1 MRMTT
6 PTPLN
11 PVLRPALL
19 ACLLAC
25 TGLAWSAGALSAEPA
40 PAPATPAVP
49 ASERSVN
56 PDRLWLP
63 ASAANLRPFLQMA
76 VNKVMEDPAC
86 VEVLYARLNEYRTI
100 YEEPTFTVLCQQ
112 DPKTTFHRVV
122 KITEV
127 DPEYFET
134 LRASADASNQAQT
147 LNPEIEALR
156 RQLLGG
162 GTAPEEAEA
171 GDPADGAAA
180 TPAAPTTAPVATP

>member
-1 MRMTT
+1 MRMMT
-6 PTPLN
+6 PTPLI

-25 TGLAWSAGALSAEPA
+25 APWLNAAQEPA
-40 PAPATPAVP
+40 PEEPQGS
-49 ASERSVN
+49 ASAREVN
-56 PDRLWLP
+56 ADRLWLP
-63 ASAANLRPFLQMA
+63 ASAANLRPFLVMA
-76 VNKVMEDPAC
+76 VNKVLEDPSC

-100 YEEPTFTVLCQQ
+100 YEEPTFTVLCQK
-112 DPKTTFHRVV
+112 DPKTTFNRVV

-127 DPEYFET
+127 DPEYFEK

-162 GTAPEEAEA
+162 GSAPADTNAEA
-171 GDPADGAAA
+171 PADSAPQS
-180 TPAAPTTAPVATP
+180 PAAPADSAAGTP